1 MKKVYSSVH
10 GWRPALIMVVAEIA
24 LVGVTIL
31 YKLAVDIE
39 TSLNVLVVYRLLFS
53 KLSSLPLAL
62 IFER

>member
-10 GWRPALIMVVAEIA
+10 GWKPALIMVVAEIA
-24 LVGVTIL
+24 LAGVTIL

-39 TSLNVLVVYRLLFS
+39 TNLKVLVVYRLLLS